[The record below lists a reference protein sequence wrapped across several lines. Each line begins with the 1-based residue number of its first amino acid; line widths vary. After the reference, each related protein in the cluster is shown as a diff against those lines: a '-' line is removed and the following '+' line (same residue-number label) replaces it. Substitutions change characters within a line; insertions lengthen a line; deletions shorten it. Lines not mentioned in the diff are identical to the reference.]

1 MKSKKTKS
9 IKLLAASTAICTAIG
24 VTSVLTSVDAFASS
38 LTQVSGNDTEGKLE
52 VVTNSFKTLE
62 DAEDFL
68 YNTLK
73 SILNDHSYQTTIVP
87 SDFPNIE
94 KGYVLIT
101 DLWYNS
107 ETFSKSQAEALANKL
122 IAAADATI
130 TGNNLSGTIKP
141 KEESNV
147 ASGTIKPKE
156 EGNAPSG
163 AIKQKE
169 EGNVPSETIKPKEE
183 SNVASGAIKP
193 AEEGNVPSETIKQKE
208 EGNAPSGAIKPKE
221 ESNVSSGTI
230 KPAEEG
236 NVPSGTIKPAEEG
249 NVPSGTIKPK
259 EEGNAPSGTI
269 KPKEDSN
276 VPSGTIKP
284 KEESNVPSGT
294 IKPKEEGNTP
304 SGTIKPIEEGNKPS
318 KSLEDKNKL
327 DTKLKEDKI
336 NKSINKS
343 EGDLGKKETKSV
355 LPRTG
360 ETTSSLLLIGVI
372 MAGLGISFAVKRK
385 QG

>member
-9 IKLLAASTAICTAIG
+9 IKLLAASTVVCTAIG

-38 LTQVSGNDTEGKLE
+38 LTQVSGNDTRGKLE
-52 VVTNSFKTLE
+52 VVTNSFKTFE
-62 DAEDFL
+62 DAKDFL
-68 YNTLK
+68 DNTLE
-73 SILNDHSYQTTIVP
+73 SILNGQAYQTTIVP
-87 SDFPNIE
+87 LNFPNIE
-94 KGYVLIT
+94 EGYVLIT

-107 ETFSKSQAEALANKL
+107 ETFSKSEAEALANKL
-122 IAAADATI
+122 IAVADTTI

-147 ASGTIKPKE
+147 PSGTIKPKEEGNTPSGTIKPTEEGNTPSRTIKPKEEEDNNVPSGTIKPKE

-163 AIKQKE
+163 AIK
-169 EGNVPSETIKPKEE
+169 
-183 SNVASGAIKP
+183 
-193 AEEGNVPSETIKQKE
+193 
-208 EGNAPSGAIKPKE
+208 
-221 ESNVSSGTI
+221 
-230 KPAEEG
+230 
-236 NVPSGTIKPAEEG
+236 
-249 NVPSGTIKPK
+249 PK
-259 EEGNAPSGTI
+259 EEGNT
-269 KPKEDSN
+269 
-276 VPSGTIKP
+276 
-284 KEESNVPSGT
+284 PSGT

>member
-1 MKSKKTKS
+1 MKSKKNKS
-9 IKLLAASTAICTAIG
+9 IKLLALSTAVCTAIG
-24 VTSVLTSVDAFASS
+24 ATSVLTSVDAFASS
-38 LTQVSGNDTEGKLE
+38 ITQESGNDTRGELE
-52 VVTNSFKTLE
+52 IVTNPFKTFE
-62 DAEDFL
+62 DAKDFL
-68 YNTLK
+68 DNTLK
-73 SILNDHSYQTTIVP
+73 SILTDQAYRTSIVP

-101 DLWYNS
+101 VLSYNS
-107 ETFSKSQAEALANKL
+107 ETFSKSEAEALANKV
-122 IAAADATI
+122 IAVADVTI

-141 KEESNV
+141 KEE
-147 ASGTIKPKE
+147 
-156 EGNAPSG
+156 GNAL
-163 AIKQKE
+163 
-169 EGNVPSETIKPKEE
+169 
-183 SNVASGAIKP
+183 
-193 AEEGNVPSETIKQKE
+193 
-208 EGNAPSGAIKPKE
+208 
-221 ESNVSSGTI
+221 
-230 KPAEEG
+230 
-236 NVPSGTIKPAEEG
+236 
-249 NVPSGTIKPK
+249 
-259 EEGNAPSGTI
+259 
-269 KPKEDSN
+269 
-276 VPSGTIKP
+276 SGTIKP

-294 IKPKEEGNTP
+294 IKPKEEGNTSSGTIKPKEEGNAPSGAIKPKEEGNTP
-304 SGTIKPIEEGNKPS
+304 SGTIKPTEEGNAPSGIIKPKEEGNVLSGTIKPKEEGDAPSGVIKSKEESNVPSGTIKSKEEGKKPS

>member
-1 MKSKKTKS
+1 MKSKKNKS
-9 IKLLAASTAICTAIG
+9 IKLLALSTAVCTAIG
-24 VTSVLTSVDAFASS
+24 ATSVITSVDAFAFSI
-38 LTQVSGNDTEGKLE
+38 TQESGNDTRGKLE
-52 VVTNSFKTLE
+52 IVTNPFKTFE
-62 DAEDFL
+62 DAKDFL
-68 YNTLK
+68 DNTLK
-73 SILNDHSYQTTIVP
+73 SILTDQAYRTSIVP

-101 DLWYNS
+101 VLSYNS
-107 ETFSKSQAEALANKL
+107 ETFSKSEAEALANKV
-122 IAAADATI
+122 IAVADVTI
-130 TGNNLSGTIKP
+130 TGNNL
-141 KEESNV
+141 
-147 ASGTIKPKE
+147 
-156 EGNAPSG
+156 
-163 AIKQKE
+163 
-169 EGNVPSETIKPKEE
+169 
-183 SNVASGAIKP
+183 
-193 AEEGNVPSETIKQKE
+193 
-208 EGNAPSGAIKPKE
+208 
-221 ESNVSSGTI
+221 
-230 KPAEEG
+230 
-236 NVPSGTIKPAEEG
+236 
-249 NVPSGTIKPK
+249 
-259 EEGNAPSGTI
+259 
-269 KPKEDSN
+269 
-276 VPSGTIKP
+276 SGTIKP

-304 SGTIKPIEEGNKPS
+304 SGTIKPTEEGNAPSGIIKPKEEGNVLSGTIKPKEEGDAPSGVIKSKEESNVPSGTIKSKEEGKKPS

>member
-1 MKSKKTKS
+1 MKSKKNKS
-9 IKLLAASTAICTAIG
+9 IKLLALSTAVCTAIG
-24 VTSVLTSVDAFASS
+24 ATSVITSVDAFASS
-38 LTQVSGNDTEGKLE
+38 ITQESGNDTRGKLE
-52 VVTNSFKTLE
+52 IVTNPFKTFE
-62 DAEDFL
+62 DAKDFL
-68 YNTLK
+68 DNTLK
-73 SILNDHSYQTTIVP
+73 SILTDQAYRTSIVP

-101 DLWYNS
+101 VLSYNS
-107 ETFSKSQAEALANKL
+107 ETFSKSEAEALANKV
-122 IAAADATI
+122 IAVADVTI

-141 KEESNV
+141 KEE
-147 ASGTIKPKE
+147 
-156 EGNAPSG
+156 GNAL
-163 AIKQKE
+163 
-169 EGNVPSETIKPKEE
+169 
-183 SNVASGAIKP
+183 
-193 AEEGNVPSETIKQKE
+193 
-208 EGNAPSGAIKPKE
+208 
-221 ESNVSSGTI
+221 
-230 KPAEEG
+230 
-236 NVPSGTIKPAEEG
+236 
-249 NVPSGTIKPK
+249 
-259 EEGNAPSGTI
+259 
-269 KPKEDSN
+269 
-276 VPSGTIKP
+276 
-284 KEESNVPSGT
+284 SGT

-304 SGTIKPIEEGNKPS
+304 SGTIKPTEEGNAPSGIIKPKEEGNVLSGTIKPKEEGDAPSGVIKSKEESNVPSGTIKSKEEGKKPS

>member
-38 LTQVSGNDTEGKLE
+38 ITQESGNDTKGKLE
-52 VVTNSFKTLE
+52 IVTNPFKTFE
-62 DAEDFL
+62 DVEDFVD
-68 YNTLK
+68 NTLK
-73 SILNDHSYQTTIVP
+73 SLLNDQAYQFTIGP
-87 SDFPNIE
+87 LDLLNPE
-94 KGYVLIT
+94 EGYVLIT
-101 DLWYNS
+101 DLSYNS

-122 IAAADATI
+122 IAVADATI

-141 KEESNV
+141 
-147 ASGTIKPKE
+147 AE

-163 AIKQKE
+163 
-169 EGNVPSETIKPKEE
+169 T
-183 SNVASGAIKP
+183 IKP
-193 AEEGNVPSETIKQKE
+193 AEEGNAPSGTIKPAE
-208 EGNAPSGAIKPKE
+208 EGNAPSGTIKPIE
-221 ESNVSSGTI
+221 EGNVPSGTIKPAEEGNAPSGTI

-249 NVPSGTIKPK
+249 NAPLGTIKPAEEGNK
-259 EEGNAPSGTI
+259 PLGTIKPTEEGNVPLGTIKPTEEGNASSGTT
-269 KPKEDSN
+269 KP
-276 VPSGTIKP
+276 T
-284 KEESNVPSGT
+284 
-294 IKPKEEGNTP
+294 
-304 SGTIKPIEEGNKPS
+304 EEGNKPS
-318 KSLEDKNKL
+318 KSLEDKNKF

-336 NKSINKS
+336 NKSITKS

>member
-1 MKSKKTKS
+1 MKSKKNKS
-9 IKLLAASTAICTAIG
+9 IKLLALSTAVCTAIG
-24 VTSVLTSVDAFASS
+24 ATSVLTSVDAFASS
-38 LTQVSGNDTEGKLE
+38 ITQESGNDTRGELE
-52 VVTNSFKTLE
+52 IVTNPFKTFE
-62 DAEDFL
+62 DAKDFL
-68 YNTLK
+68 DNTLK
-73 SILNDHSYQTTIVP
+73 SILTDQSYRTSIVP

-101 DLWYNS
+101 DLSYNS
-107 ETFSKSQAEALANKL
+107 ETFSKSEAEALANKV
-122 IAAADATI
+122 IAVADVTI
-130 TGNNLSGTIKP
+130 TGNNL
-141 KEESNV
+141 
-147 ASGTIKPKE
+147 
-156 EGNAPSG
+156 
-163 AIKQKE
+163 
-169 EGNVPSETIKPKEE
+169 
-183 SNVASGAIKP
+183 
-193 AEEGNVPSETIKQKE
+193 
-208 EGNAPSGAIKPKE
+208 
-221 ESNVSSGTI
+221 
-230 KPAEEG
+230 
-236 NVPSGTIKPAEEG
+236 
-249 NVPSGTIKPK
+249 
-259 EEGNAPSGTI
+259 
-269 KPKEDSN
+269 
-276 VPSGTIKP
+276 SGTIKP

-304 SGTIKPIEEGNKPS
+304 SGTIKPKEEGNAPSGAIKPKEEGNTPSGTIKPTEEGNAPSGIIKPKEEGNVLSGTIKPKEEGDAPSGVIKSKEESNVPSGIIKPKEEGNVPSGTIKPKEEGNAPSGTIKSKEEGKKPS

>member
-122 IAAADATI
+122 IAVADATI

-183 SNVASGAIKP
+183 
-193 AEEGNVPSETIKQKE
+193 
-208 EGNAPSGAIKPKE
+208 GNAPSGAIKPKE
-221 ESNVSSGTI
+221 ESNVASGTI
-230 KPAEEG
+230 KSAEEG

-249 NVPSGTIKPK
+249 
-259 EEGNAPSGTI
+259 
-269 KPKEDSN
+269 
-276 VPSGTIKP
+276 
-284 KEESNVPSGT
+284 NVPSGT

>member
-1 MKSKKTKS
+1 MKSKKNKS
-9 IKLLAASTAICTAIG
+9 IKLLALSTAVCTAIG
-24 VTSVLTSVDAFASS
+24 ATSVLTSVDAFASS
-38 LTQVSGNDTEGKLE
+38 ITQESGNDTRGKLE
-52 VVTNSFKTLE
+52 IVTNPFKTFE
-62 DAEDFL
+62 DAKDFL
-68 YNTLK
+68 DNTLK
-73 SILNDHSYQTTIVP
+73 SILTDQAYRTSIVP

-101 DLWYNS
+101 VLSYNS
-107 ETFSKSQAEALANKL
+107 ETFSKSEAEALANKV
-122 IAAADATI
+122 IAVADVTI

-141 KEESNV
+141 KEE
-147 ASGTIKPKE
+147 
-156 EGNAPSG
+156 GNAL
-163 AIKQKE
+163 
-169 EGNVPSETIKPKEE
+169 
-183 SNVASGAIKP
+183 
-193 AEEGNVPSETIKQKE
+193 
-208 EGNAPSGAIKPKE
+208 
-221 ESNVSSGTI
+221 
-230 KPAEEG
+230 
-236 NVPSGTIKPAEEG
+236 
-249 NVPSGTIKPK
+249 
-259 EEGNAPSGTI
+259 
-269 KPKEDSN
+269 
-276 VPSGTIKP
+276 SGTIKP

-304 SGTIKPIEEGNKPS
+304 SGTIKPKKEGNVPSGTIKPKEEGNTPSGAIKPKEEGNTPSGTIKPTEKGNKPS

>member
-38 LTQVSGNDTEGKLE
+38 ITQESGNDTKGKLE
-52 VVTNSFKTLE
+52 IVTNPFKTFE
-62 DAEDFL
+62 DVEDFVD
-68 YNTLK
+68 NTLE
-73 SILNDHSYQTTIVP
+73 SLLNNQAYRFTIGPLDLLNPEEGYILRT
-87 SDFPNIE
+87 
-94 KGYVLIT
+94 VLS
-101 DLWYNS
+101 YNS

-122 IAAADATI
+122 IAVADATI
-130 TGNNLSGTIKP
+130 TENNLSGTIKP
-141 KEESNV
+141 AEESN
-147 ASGTIKPKE
+147 APSGIIKPTE

-163 AIKQKE
+163 TAKPTE
-169 EGNVPSETIKPKEE
+169 EGNVPLGTIKP
-183 SNVASGAIKP
+183 
-193 AEEGNVPSETIKQKE
+193 T
-208 EGNAPSGAIKPKE
+208 E

-230 KPAEEG
+230 KPIEESNAPSGIIKPTEEG
-236 NVPSGTIKPAEEG
+236 NKPLGTIKPPEAG
-249 NVPSGTIKPK
+249 NVPLGTIKP
-259 EEGNAPSGTI
+259 T
-269 KPKEDSN
+269 
-276 VPSGTIKP
+276 
-284 KEESNVPSGT
+284 
-294 IKPKEEGNTP
+294 
-304 SGTIKPIEEGNKPS
+304 EEGNKPS
-318 KSLEDKNKL
+318 KSLEDKNRF

-372 MAGLGISFAVKRK
+372 MATLGIGFAVKRK

>member
-1 MKSKKTKS
+1 MKSKKNKS
-9 IKLLAASTAICTAIG
+9 IKLLALSTAVCTAIG
-24 VTSVLTSVDAFASS
+24 ATSVITSVDAFASS
-38 LTQVSGNDTEGKLE
+38 ITQESGNDTRGKLE
-52 VVTNSFKTLE
+52 IVTNPFKTFE
-62 DAEDFL
+62 DAKDFL
-68 YNTLK
+68 DNTLK
-73 SILNDHSYQTTIVP
+73 SILTDQSYRTSIVP

-101 DLWYNS
+101 DLSYNS
-107 ETFSKSQAEALANKL
+107 ETFSKSEAEALANKV
-122 IAAADATI
+122 IAVADVTI

-141 KEESNV
+141 KEE
-147 ASGTIKPKE
+147 
-156 EGNAPSG
+156 GNAL
-163 AIKQKE
+163 
-169 EGNVPSETIKPKEE
+169 
-183 SNVASGAIKP
+183 
-193 AEEGNVPSETIKQKE
+193 
-208 EGNAPSGAIKPKE
+208 
-221 ESNVSSGTI
+221 
-230 KPAEEG
+230 
-236 NVPSGTIKPAEEG
+236 
-249 NVPSGTIKPK
+249 
-259 EEGNAPSGTI
+259 
-269 KPKEDSN
+269 
-276 VPSGTIKP
+276 SGTIKP

-304 SGTIKPIEEGNKPS
+304 SGTIKPTEEGNAPSGIIKPKEEGNVLSGTIKPKEEGDAPSGVIKSKEESNVPSGTIKSKEEGKKPS

>member
-1 MKSKKTKS
+1 MKSKKNKS
-9 IKLLAASTAICTAIG
+9 IKLLALSTAVCTAIG
-24 VTSVLTSVDAFASS
+24 ATSVLTSVDAFASS
-38 LTQVSGNDTEGKLE
+38 ITQESGNDTRGELE
-52 VVTNSFKTLE
+52 IVTNPFKTFE
-62 DAEDFL
+62 DAKDFL
-68 YNTLK
+68 DNTLK
-73 SILNDHSYQTTIVP
+73 SILTDQSYRTSIVP

-101 DLWYNS
+101 VLSYNS
-107 ETFSKSQAEALANKL
+107 ETFSKSEAEALANKV
-122 IAAADATI
+122 IAVADVTI
-130 TGNNLSGTIKP
+130 TGNNL
-141 KEESNV
+141 
-147 ASGTIKPKE
+147 
-156 EGNAPSG
+156 
-163 AIKQKE
+163 
-169 EGNVPSETIKPKEE
+169 
-183 SNVASGAIKP
+183 
-193 AEEGNVPSETIKQKE
+193 
-208 EGNAPSGAIKPKE
+208 
-221 ESNVSSGTI
+221 
-230 KPAEEG
+230 
-236 NVPSGTIKPAEEG
+236 
-249 NVPSGTIKPK
+249 
-259 EEGNAPSGTI
+259 
-269 KPKEDSN
+269 
-276 VPSGTIKP
+276 SGTIKP

-304 SGTIKPIEEGNKPS
+304 SGTIKPTEEGNAPSGIIKPKEEGDAPSGVIKSKEESNVPSGIIKPKEEGNVPSGTIKPKEEGNAPSGTIKPKEEGNAPSGTIKSKEEGKKPS

>member
-1 MKSKKTKS
+1 MLFYQICPKKSAFLDKNTISKILGGNFKWNQKKNKS
-9 IKLLAASTAICTAIG
+9 IKLLALSTAVCTAIG
-24 VTSVLTSVDAFASS
+24 ATSVITSVDAFASS
-38 LTQVSGNDTEGKLE
+38 ITQESGNDTRGKLE
-52 VVTNSFKTLE
+52 IVTNPFKTFE
-62 DAEDFL
+62 DAKDFL
-68 YNTLK
+68 DNTLK
-73 SILNDHSYQTTIVP
+73 SILTDQAYRTSIVP

-101 DLWYNS
+101 VLSYNS
-107 ETFSKSQAEALANKL
+107 ETFSKSEAEALANKV
-122 IAAADATI
+122 IAVADVTI

-141 KEESNV
+141 KEEGN
-147 ASGTIKPKE
+147 ALSGTIKPKE
-156 EGNAPSG
+156 E
-163 AIKQKE
+163 
-169 EGNVPSETIKPKEE
+169 
-183 SNVASGAIKP
+183 
-193 AEEGNVPSETIKQKE
+193 
-208 EGNAPSGAIKPKE
+208 
-221 ESNVSSGTI
+221 
-230 KPAEEG
+230 
-236 NVPSGTIKPAEEG
+236 
-249 NVPSGTIKPK
+249 
-259 EEGNAPSGTI
+259 
-269 KPKEDSN
+269 SN

-304 SGTIKPIEEGNKPS
+304 SGTIKPTEEGNAPSGIIKPKEEGNVLSGTIKPKEEGDAPSGVIKSKEESNVPSGTIKSKEEGKKPS

>member
-1 MKSKKTKS
+1 MKSKKNKS
-9 IKLLAASTAICTAIG
+9 IKLLALSTAICTAIG
-24 VTSVLTSVDAFASS
+24 ATSVLTSVDAFASS
-38 LTQVSGNDTEGKLE
+38 ITQESGNDTRGELE
-52 VVTNSFKTLE
+52 IVTNPFKTFE
-62 DAEDFL
+62 DAKDFL
-68 YNTLK
+68 DNTLK
-73 SILNDHSYQTTIVP
+73 SILTDQAYRTSIVP

-101 DLWYNS
+101 VLSYNS
-107 ETFSKSQAEALANKL
+107 ETFSKSEAEALANKV
-122 IAAADATI
+122 IAVADVTI
-130 TGNNLSGTIKP
+130 TGNNL
-141 KEESNV
+141 
-147 ASGTIKPKE
+147 
-156 EGNAPSG
+156 
-163 AIKQKE
+163 
-169 EGNVPSETIKPKEE
+169 
-183 SNVASGAIKP
+183 
-193 AEEGNVPSETIKQKE
+193 
-208 EGNAPSGAIKPKE
+208 
-221 ESNVSSGTI
+221 
-230 KPAEEG
+230 
-236 NVPSGTIKPAEEG
+236 
-249 NVPSGTIKPK
+249 
-259 EEGNAPSGTI
+259 
-269 KPKEDSN
+269 
-276 VPSGTIKP
+276 SGTIKP

-304 SGTIKPIEEGNKPS
+304 SGTIKPKEEGNAPSGAIKPKEEGNTPSGTIKPTEEGNAPSGIIKPKEEGNVLSGTIKPKEEGDAPSGVIKSKEESNVPSGIIKPKEEGNVPSGTIKPKEEGNAPSGTIKSKEEGKKPS

>member
-1 MKSKKTKS
+1 MKSKKNKS
-9 IKLLAASTAICTAIG
+9 IKLLALSTAVCTAIG
-24 VTSVLTSVDAFASS
+24 ATSVITSVDAFASS
-38 LTQVSGNDTEGKLE
+38 ITQESGNDTRGKLE
-52 VVTNSFKTLE
+52 IVTNPFKTFE
-62 DAEDFL
+62 DAKDFL
-68 YNTLK
+68 DNTLK
-73 SILNDHSYQTTIVP
+73 SILTDQAYRTSIVP

-101 DLWYNS
+101 VLSYNS
-107 ETFSKSQAEALANKL
+107 ETFSKSEAEALANKV
-122 IAAADATI
+122 IAVADVTI

-141 KEESNV
+141 KEE
-147 ASGTIKPKE
+147 
-156 EGNAPSG
+156 GNAL
-163 AIKQKE
+163 
-169 EGNVPSETIKPKEE
+169 
-183 SNVASGAIKP
+183 
-193 AEEGNVPSETIKQKE
+193 
-208 EGNAPSGAIKPKE
+208 
-221 ESNVSSGTI
+221 
-230 KPAEEG
+230 
-236 NVPSGTIKPAEEG
+236 
-249 NVPSGTIKPK
+249 
-259 EEGNAPSGTI
+259 
-269 KPKEDSN
+269 
-276 VPSGTIKP
+276 SGTIKP

-304 SGTIKPIEEGNKPS
+304 SGTIKPTEEGNAPSGIIKPKEEGNVLSGTIKPKEEGDAPSGVIKSKEESNVPSGTIKSKEEGKKPS

-372 MAGLGISFAVKRK
+372 MAGLGVSFAVKRK

>member
-38 LTQVSGNDTEGKLE
+38 ITQESGNDTKGELE
-52 VVTNSFKTLE
+52 IVTNPFKTFE
-62 DAEDFL
+62 DVEDFVD
-68 YNTLK
+68 NTLE
-73 SILNDHSYQTTIVP
+73 SLLNDRSYRFTIGP
-87 SDFPNIE
+87 LDLLNPE
-94 KGYVLIT
+94 EGYILRTVLS
-101 DLWYNS
+101 YNS

-122 IAAADATI
+122 IAVADATI
-130 TGNNLSGTIKP
+130 TGNNL
-141 KEESNV
+141 
-147 ASGTIKPKE
+147 
-156 EGNAPSG
+156 
-163 AIKQKE
+163 
-169 EGNVPSETIKPKEE
+169 
-183 SNVASGAIKP
+183 
-193 AEEGNVPSETIKQKE
+193 
-208 EGNAPSGAIKPKE
+208 
-221 ESNVSSGTI
+221 SGTI

-249 NVPSGTIKPK
+249 NAPSGTIKPT

-269 KPKEDSN
+269 KPAEEGN
-276 VPSGTIKP
+276 APSGTIKP
-284 KEESNVPSGT
+284 T
-294 IKPKEEGNTP
+294 
-304 SGTIKPIEEGNKPS
+304 EEGNKPS
-318 KSLEDKNKL
+318 KSLEDKNRF

-343 EGDLGKKETKSV
+343 EGDLGKKGTKSV

-372 MAGLGISFAVKRK
+372 MAGLGISFVVKRK

>member
-1 MKSKKTKS
+1 MKSKKNKS
-9 IKLLAASTAICTAIG
+9 IKLLALSTAICTAIG
-24 VTSVLTSVDAFASS
+24 ATSVLTSVDAFASS
-38 LTQVSGNDTEGKLE
+38 ITQESGNDTRGELE
-52 VVTNSFKTLE
+52 IVTNPFKTFE

-68 YNTLK
+68 DNTLK
-73 SILNDHSYQTTIVP
+73 SILTDHSYQTTIVP

-101 DLWYNS
+101 VLSYNS
-107 ETFSKSQAEALANKL
+107 ETFSKSEAEALANKL
-122 IAAADATI
+122 IAVADATI
-130 TGNNLSGTIKP
+130 TGNNL
-141 KEESNV
+141 
-147 ASGTIKPKE
+147 
-156 EGNAPSG
+156 
-163 AIKQKE
+163 
-169 EGNVPSETIKPKEE
+169 
-183 SNVASGAIKP
+183 
-193 AEEGNVPSETIKQKE
+193 
-208 EGNAPSGAIKPKE
+208 
-221 ESNVSSGTI
+221 
-230 KPAEEG
+230 
-236 NVPSGTIKPAEEG
+236 
-249 NVPSGTIKPK
+249 
-259 EEGNAPSGTI
+259 
-269 KPKEDSN
+269 
-276 VPSGTIKP
+276 SGTIKP

>member
-9 IKLLAASTAICTAIG
+9 IKLLALSTAVCTAIG
-24 VTSVLTSVDAFASS
+24 ATSVLTSVDAFASS
-38 LTQVSGNDTEGKLE
+38 ITQESGNDTRGELE
-52 VVTNSFKTLE
+52 IVTNPFKTFE
-62 DAEDFL
+62 DAKDFVD
-68 YNTLK
+68 NTLE
-73 SILNDHSYQTTIVP
+73 SLLNNSSYQTSIVP
-87 SDFPNIE
+87 LDFPNIE

-101 DLWYNS
+101 VLSYNS
-107 ETFSKSQAEALANKL
+107 ETFSKSEAEALANKL
-122 IAAADATI
+122 IAVADVTI

-141 KEESNV
+141 KEESN
-147 ASGTIKPKE
+147 I
-156 EGNAPSG
+156 
-163 AIKQKE
+163 
-169 EGNVPSETIKPKEE
+169 
-183 SNVASGAIKP
+183 
-193 AEEGNVPSETIKQKE
+193 
-208 EGNAPSGAIKPKE
+208 
-221 ESNVSSGTI
+221 
-230 KPAEEG
+230 
-236 NVPSGTIKPAEEG
+236 
-249 NVPSGTIKPK
+249 
-259 EEGNAPSGTI
+259 
-269 KPKEDSN
+269 
-276 VPSGTIKP
+276 PSGTIKP

-304 SGTIKPIEEGNKPS
+304 SGTIKPKKEGNVPSGTIKPKEEGNTPSGAIKPKEEGNTPSGTIKPTEKGNKPS

>member
-1 MKSKKTKS
+1 MKSKKNKS
-9 IKLLAASTAICTAIG
+9 IKLLALSTAICTAIG
-24 VTSVLTSVDAFASS
+24 ATSVLTSVDAFASS
-38 LTQVSGNDTEGKLE
+38 ITQESGNDTRGKLE
-52 VVTNSFKTLE
+52 IVTNPFKTFE
-62 DAEDFL
+62 DAKDFL
-68 YNTLK
+68 DNTLK
-73 SILNDHSYQTTIVP
+73 SILTDQAYRTSIVP

-101 DLWYNS
+101 VLSYNS
-107 ETFSKSQAEALANKL
+107 ETFSKSEAEALANKV
-122 IAAADATI
+122 IAVADVTI

-141 KEESNV
+141 KEE
-147 ASGTIKPKE
+147 
-156 EGNAPSG
+156 GNAL
-163 AIKQKE
+163 
-169 EGNVPSETIKPKEE
+169 
-183 SNVASGAIKP
+183 
-193 AEEGNVPSETIKQKE
+193 
-208 EGNAPSGAIKPKE
+208 
-221 ESNVSSGTI
+221 
-230 KPAEEG
+230 
-236 NVPSGTIKPAEEG
+236 
-249 NVPSGTIKPK
+249 
-259 EEGNAPSGTI
+259 
-269 KPKEDSN
+269 
-276 VPSGTIKP
+276 SGTIKP

-304 SGTIKPIEEGNKPS
+304 SGTIKPTEEGNAPSGIIKPKEEGNVLSGTIKPKEEGNAPSGTIKSKEEGKKPS

>member
-147 ASGTIKPKE
+147 ASG
-156 EGNAPSG
+156 
-163 AIKQKE
+163 
-169 EGNVPSETIKPKEE
+169 
-183 SNVASGAIKP
+183 AIKP

-236 NVPSGTIKPAEEG
+236 
-249 NVPSGTIKPK
+249 
-259 EEGNAPSGTI
+259 
-269 KPKEDSN
+269 
-276 VPSGTIKP
+276 
-284 KEESNVPSGT
+284 NVPSGT

>member
-38 LTQVSGNDTEGKLE
+38 LTQVSGNDTKGKLE

-68 YNTLK
+68 DNTLK

-87 SDFPNIE
+87 LDFPNIE

-122 IAAADATI
+122 IAVADATI

-169 EGNVPSETIKPKEE
+169 EGNAPSGAIKQKEEGNVPSETIKPKEE
-183 SNVASGAIKP
+183 S
-193 AEEGNVPSETIKQKE
+193 
-208 EGNAPSGAIKPKE
+208 NAPSGAIKPKE
-221 ESNVSSGTI
+221 ESNV
-230 KPAEEG
+230 A
-236 NVPSGTIKPAEEG
+236 
-249 NVPSGTIKPK
+249 SGTIKPK
-259 EEGNAPSGTI
+259 EEGSAPSGAI
-269 KPKEDSN
+269 KPKEESN
-276 VPSGTIKP
+276 VASGTIKP

>member
-38 LTQVSGNDTEGKLE
+38 ITQESGNDTKGELE
-52 VVTNSFKTLE
+52 IVTNPFKTFE
-62 DAEDFL
+62 DVEDFVD
-68 YNTLK
+68 NTLE
-73 SILNDHSYQTTIVP
+73 SLLNDRSYRFTIGP
-87 SDFPNIE
+87 LDLLNPE
-94 KGYVLIT
+94 EGYILRTVLS
-101 DLWYNS
+101 YNS

-122 IAAADATI
+122 IAVADATI
-130 TGNNLSGTIKP
+130 TGNNL
-141 KEESNV
+141 
-147 ASGTIKPKE
+147 
-156 EGNAPSG
+156 
-163 AIKQKE
+163 
-169 EGNVPSETIKPKEE
+169 
-183 SNVASGAIKP
+183 
-193 AEEGNVPSETIKQKE
+193 
-208 EGNAPSGAIKPKE
+208 
-221 ESNVSSGTI
+221 SGTI

-249 NVPSGTIKPK
+249 NAPSGTIKPA

-269 KPKEDSN
+269 KP
-276 VPSGTIKP
+276 T
-284 KEESNVPSGT
+284 
-294 IKPKEEGNTP
+294 EEGNVP
-304 SGTIKPIEEGNKPS
+304 LGTIKPIEEGNAPLGTIKPTEEGNKPS
-318 KSLEDKNKL
+318 KSLEDKNRF

-372 MAGLGISFAVKRK
+372 MATLGIGFAVKRK

>member
-9 IKLLAASTAICTAIG
+9 IKLLAASTAVCTAIG
-24 VTSVLTSVDAFASS
+24 VTSILTSVDAFASS
-38 LTQVSGNDTEGKLE
+38 ITQESGNDTRGKLE
-52 VVTNSFKTLE
+52 IVTNPFKTFE
-62 DAEDFL
+62 DVEDFVD
-68 YNTLK
+68 NTLK
-73 SILNDHSYQTTIVP
+73 SLLNDQAYQFTIGP
-87 SDFPNIE
+87 LDLLNPE
-94 KGYVLIT
+94 EGYVLIT
-101 DLWYNS
+101 DLSYNS

-122 IAAADATI
+122 IAVADATI

-141 KEESNV
+141 
-147 ASGTIKPKE
+147 T
-156 EGNAPSG
+156 
-163 AIKQKE
+163 E
-169 EGNVPSETIKPKEE
+169 EGNVPS
-183 SNVASGAIKP
+183 
-193 AEEGNVPSETIKQKE
+193 
-208 EGNAPSGAIKPKE
+208 
-221 ESNVSSGTI
+221 GTI
-230 KPAEEG
+230 KPTEEG

-249 NVPSGTIKPK
+249 NVPLGTIKPA

-269 KPKEDSN
+269 KPTEEGNVPLGTIKPTEESN
-276 VPSGTIKP
+276 VSSGTIKP
-284 KEESNVPSGT
+284 TEESNAPSGIIKPTEEGNVPLGT
-294 IKPKEEGNTP
+294 IKPTEEGNVP
-304 SGTIKPIEEGNKPS
+304 LGTIKPTEEGTKPS
-318 KSLEDKNKL
+318 KSLEDKNKF

>member
-1 MKSKKTKS
+1 MKSKKNKS
-9 IKLLAASTAICTAIG
+9 IKLLALSTAVCTAIG
-24 VTSVLTSVDAFASS
+24 ATSVLTSVDAFASS
-38 LTQVSGNDTEGKLE
+38 ITQESGNDTRGKLE
-52 VVTNSFKTLE
+52 IVTNPFKTFE
-62 DAEDFL
+62 DAKDFL
-68 YNTLK
+68 DNTLK
-73 SILNDHSYQTTIVP
+73 SILTDQAYRTSIVP

-101 DLWYNS
+101 VLSYNS
-107 ETFSKSQAEALANKL
+107 ETFSKSEAEALANKV
-122 IAAADATI
+122 IAVADVTI

-141 KEESNV
+141 KEE
-147 ASGTIKPKE
+147 
-156 EGNAPSG
+156 GNAL
-163 AIKQKE
+163 
-169 EGNVPSETIKPKEE
+169 
-183 SNVASGAIKP
+183 
-193 AEEGNVPSETIKQKE
+193 
-208 EGNAPSGAIKPKE
+208 
-221 ESNVSSGTI
+221 
-230 KPAEEG
+230 
-236 NVPSGTIKPAEEG
+236 
-249 NVPSGTIKPK
+249 
-259 EEGNAPSGTI
+259 
-269 KPKEDSN
+269 
-276 VPSGTIKP
+276 SGTIKP

-304 SGTIKPIEEGNKPS
+304 SGTIKPTEEGNAPSGIIKPKEEGNVLSGTIKPKEEGDAPSGVIKSKEESNVPSGTIKSKEEGKKPS

>member
-9 IKLLAASTAICTAIG
+9 IKLLALSTAVCTAIG
-24 VTSVLTSVDAFASS
+24 ATSVLTSVDALASS
-38 LTQVSGNDTEGKLE
+38 ITQESGNDTRGKLE
-52 VVTNSFKTLE
+52 IVTNPFKTFE

-68 YNTLK
+68 DNTLK
-73 SILNDHSYQTTIVP
+73 SILTDQAYRTSIVP
-87 SDFPNIE
+87 LDFPNIE

-101 DLWYNS
+101 VLSYNS
-107 ETFSKSQAEALANKL
+107 ETFSKSEAEALANKL
-122 IAAADATI
+122 IAVADTTI

-141 KEESNV
+141 K
-147 ASGTIKPKE
+147 
-156 EGNAPSG
+156 
-163 AIKQKE
+163 
-169 EGNVPSETIKPKEE
+169 
-183 SNVASGAIKP
+183 
-193 AEEGNVPSETIKQKE
+193 
-208 EGNAPSGAIKPKE
+208 
-221 ESNVSSGTI
+221 
-230 KPAEEG
+230 
-236 NVPSGTIKPAEEG
+236 EEG

-259 EEGNAPSGTI
+259 EEGNAPSGAI
-269 KPKEDSN
+269 KPKEEGN

-284 KEESNVPSGT
+284 TEEGNAPSGTIKPTEEGNVPSGAIKPKEKGNTPSGT
-294 IKPKEEGNTP
+294 IKPKEEGN
-304 SGTIKPIEEGNKPS
+304 KLS

-327 DTKLKEDKI
+327 DKKLKEDKI